1 MKDLGISPQWAA
13 LTLVQDGKSLRQP
26 HTHFDRAR
34 ERGLPP
40 HHAINSALGKLA
52 EEPERMEVVPDVA
65 GL

>member
-13 LTLVQDGKSLRQP
+13 LTLVQDGKSLRQL

-34 ERGLPP
+34 DRGLPP

-52 EEPERMEVVPDVA
+52 EEPKRTEGETDVA